1 MKKHS
6 LLLAACTMLF
16 VFGACDNNG
25 QKQATKDDVKPV
37 EQETTVTTSPDLVFF
52 DLQGPVKRCDL
63 VEFNR
68 LGKVVSVDG
77 QDPFA
82 LEEPRREMKEDGEV
96 MDYCQWTRD
105 AQDQIDYILCYEYVD
120 EYRWYDGRVTQV
132 LSSYEGQLWLTDLEY
147 DDAGRLVK
155 KTQYEVIEHE
165 DAPEEINNM
174 WVTEI
179 TYLEFDDHGNWTRR
193 KLTDTD
199 QVVEYVNETVET
211 REIEYY

>member
-6 LLLAACTMLF
+6 LLLAACAMLL

-132 LSSYEGQLWLTDLEY
+132 LSSYEGQLWLTDREY
-147 DDAGRLVK
+147 DADGRLVK
-155 KTQYEVIEHE
+155 TKQYEIVETE
-165 DAPEEINNM
+165 GPEEVNLM
-174 WVTEI
+174 WVTEY
-179 TYLEFDDHGNWTRR
+179 TYLEFDDRGNWIRR
-193 KLTDTD
+193 KQTDTD
-199 QVVEYVNETVET
+199 QVVEYVNETEVS

>member
-6 LLLAACTMLF
+6 LLLAACAMLL

-120 EYRWYDGRVTQV
+120 EYRWYDGHVTQV
-132 LSSYEGQLWLTDLEY
+132 LSSYEGQLWLTDREY
-147 DDAGRLVK
+147 DADGRLVK
-155 KTQYEVIEHE
+155 TKQYEIVETE
-165 DAPEEINNM
+165 GPEEVNLM
-174 WVTEI
+174 WVTEY
-179 TYLEFDDHGNWTRR
+179 TYLEFDDRGNWIRR
-193 KLTDTD
+193 KQTDTD
-199 QVVEYVNETVET
+199 QVVEYVNETEVS